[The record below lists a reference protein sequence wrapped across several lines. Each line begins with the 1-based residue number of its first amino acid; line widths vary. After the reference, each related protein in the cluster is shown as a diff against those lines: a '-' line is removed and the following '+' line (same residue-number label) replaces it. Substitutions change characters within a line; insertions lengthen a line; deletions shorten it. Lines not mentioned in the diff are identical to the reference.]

1 MILLQKGKTLTRRD
15 DDFSARRFKLAG
27 QNLEER
33 RFSGAVCTDQTVAA
47 ALCEFDVDI
56 FKEGCCYGLIG
67 AAALCE
73 DVNIKF
79 TEGCCYGQPSVNLML
94 TSSKRAFFPIR
105 KVMLLVLII
114 FMFS

>member
-56 FKEGCCYGLIG
+56 FKESFFSYN
-67 AAALCE
+67 
-73 DVNIKF
+73 VR
-79 TEGCCYGQPSVNLML
+79 EGNRSYLKYDRGNCISGD
-94 TSSKRAFFPIR
+94 
-105 KVMLLVLII
+105 
-114 FMFS
+114 

>member
-15 DDFSARRFKLAG
+15 DNFSARRFKLAG

-56 FKEGCCYGLIG
+56 FKE
-67 AAALCE
+67 
-73 DVNIKF
+73 
-79 TEGCCYGQPSVNLML
+79 S
-94 TSSKRAFFPIR
+94 FFFR
-105 KVMLLVLII
+105 FVK
-114 FMFS
+114 